1 MSPSYVI
8 SATYLRNALL
18 IACLTLPWLNPFAL
32 SPSTAVMPLL
42 FSWMAV
48 ACLVLLVV
56 DLPVLPPSMSRAAG
70 VAVWMVGA
78 GCLISLLVVPEVI
91 DHALTLGLLAA
102 VSAMVLMAR
111 VGMHAAWRGNGLV
124 VWIAVAWLV
133 AAAISSLLGLLQYLA
148 LAHELAP
155 WVNQPLPGDAFANLR
170 QRNQFATL
178 TSIGLVAGFA
188 LLAARAQ
195 RAPLTLRVHALTLLL
210 LNLLAA
216 GVACSVSRTGA
227 LQWLL
232 LGVLAALWAWRACR
246 QHAGSQRALLVA
258 ALAAPCLAVLWSV
271 WMPWTATY
279 VTGHP
284 GASMILRVAGQ
295 AQDYGICG
303 SRSVLWSNILVLIAQ
318 HPWLGWGWGETDYAH
333 FMTAYPGMR
342 FCDMLDNAHNLPLQL
357 AMDFG
362 IPFAAVLLVCAAR
375 WVLLRQPWRE
385 QDTWRGMAWG
395 VLLAVGVHSLVE
407 YPLWYGPFQMT
418 VGLAVGLLWCRPQ
431 RMSAEP
437 MHVEFQQSSQ
447 ASQAR
452 VITLAGLLF
461 IGCLYAAWDF
471 NRVAQVYRPPA
482 QRDAAYRDDPISHA
496 NASWLFQNQA
506 EFAELTTHEVTA
518 ENAQNMFFVAAR
530 VVHYSPEPRV
540 VQRLIDSAKLLGK
553 DKLAATLTERLNA
566 QKNAHP

>member
-1 MSPSYVI
+1 MPLSSAI

-18 IACLTLPWLNPFAL
+18 IACLTLPWLNPFAI
-32 SPSTAVMPLL
+32 SPSAAVMPLL
-42 FSWMAV
+42 FSWMAA

-56 DLPVLPPSMSRAAG
+56 DLPVLHEPMSLSGRVMVWTIG
-70 VAVWMVGA
+70 VV
-78 GCLISLLVVPEVI
+78 CLISLLFVPEVM

-102 VSAMVLMAR
+102 LGAMALMAR
-111 VGMHAAWRGNGLV
+111 VGLHVAWRDNGLAAWV
-124 VWIAVAWLV
+124 AVAWLV
-133 AAAISSLLGLLQYLA
+133 AAAVSSLLGVLQYLG

-195 RAPLTLRVHALTLLL
+195 RAPLTPRVLVLAWGLF
-210 LNLLAA
+210 NLLAA

-232 LGVLAALWAWRACR
+232 LGLLTACWAWRARR
-246 QHAGSQRALLVA
+246 QRAGSQRALWVA
-258 ALAAPCLAVLWSV
+258 ALAAPCLVVLWSLL
-271 WMPWTATY
+271 MPWIAVH
-279 VTGHP
+279 VTGHQ

-303 SRSVLWSNILVLIAQ
+303 SRSVLWANVLVLIAQ

-362 IPFAAVLLVCAAR
+362 VPIALVLLTMAAL
-375 WVLLRQPWRE
+375 WVWRRQPWRE
-385 QDTWRGMAWG
+385 QDTWRSMAWG
-395 VLLAVGVHSLVE
+395 VLLVVGLHSLVE
-407 YPLWYGPFQMT
+407 YPLWYGPFQTT
-418 VGLAVGLLWCRPQ
+418 VGLALGLLWCAPQ
-431 RMSAEP
+431 RQHTNTHLP
-437 MHVEFQQSSQ
+437 TQ
-447 ASQAR
+447 ASQAG
-452 VITLAGLLF
+452 VMTVAGLLF
-461 IGCLYAAWDF
+461 VGCLYAAWDF

-506 EFAELTTHEVTA
+506 EFAELTMNTVNA
-518 ENAQNMFFVAAR
+518 ENAQDVFFVAAR

-540 VQRLIDSAKLLGK
+540 VQRLIDSAKLLGQ
-553 DKLAATLTERLNA
+553 DQLADTLTERLVA